1 MTQRTRGWLTVAGL
15 WISLALLW
23 ATVIPTTGLFL
34 GPISQAFHTSRA
46 AVSLISS
53 LLAVGACVG
62 ALISG
67 WLIGFVDARRVMLLG
82 ALVLVFTYVVASQVQ
97 SFSHLLVCYVI
108 LGMGVGISTLVPAS
122 FIVGNWFEEGSAG
135 IAMGITMT
143 GNSASSAVTVMLIN
157 YAITHWG
164 WRHAYLAL
172 AIPIVIIEIPLI
184 TLLRPRPIRE
194 MPEGAA
200 KLPLPSEGFELG
212 QALRTREFWLIVVG
226 QFLFGWVANGIL
238 THMVPYLQ
246 NLAYT
251 RSHAAEALSLVM
263 LLTSVG
269 KISLGL
275 TADRVGARWA
285 AALNFAIEAV
295 GVAFLIG
302 AARLHFLI
310 PGLIC
315 YGLTWGT
322 PLALLPFLTIQSL
335 GLKRYGAIAGLTNVA
350 FTAGNALGALATGWI
365 FDITGS
371 YADAFA
377 VMAAFTFVG
386 VFAAAAC
393 RPLSQ
398 TMPPGERQT
407 VRARQAGGAPL

>member
-1 MTQRTRGWLTVAGL
+1 MTQRTRAWLTVAGL
-15 WISLALLW
+15 WVSLALLW

-53 LLAVGACVG
+53 LLAVGACAG

-82 ALVLVFTYVVASQVQ
+82 ALLLVVTYVAASQVHT
-97 SFSHLLVCYVI
+97 FSNLLICYVI
-108 LGMGVGISTLVPAS
+108 LGVGVGISTLVPAS
-122 FIVGNWFEEGSAG
+122 FIVGNWFEEGNAG
-135 IAMGITMT
+135 IAMGVTMT
-143 GNSASSAVTVMLIN
+143 GNSASSAITVMLIN

-184 TLLRPRPIRE
+184 ALLRPRPTSG
-194 MPEGAA
+194 MPAGAA
-200 KLPLPSEGFELG
+200 KLPLPSDGFELHE
-212 QALRTREFWLIVVG
+212 ALRTREFWLIVIG
-226 QFLFGWVANGIL
+226 QFLFGWVANAVL

-246 NLAYT
+246 SLAYS

-275 TADRVGARWA
+275 TADRIGARWA
-285 AALNFAIEAV
+285 AAINFAIEAV
-295 GVAFLIG
+295 GVALLIG
-302 AARLHFLI
+302 AARLAFLA

-335 GLKRYGAIAGLTNVA
+335 GLKHYGAIAGLTNVA
-350 FTAGNALGALATGWI
+350 FTAGNALGAFATGWI
-365 FDITGS
+365 FDVSGS
-371 YADAFA
+371 YANAFA
-377 VMAAFTFVG
+377 VMAVFTFMG
-386 VFAAAAC
+386 VFATAAC

-398 TMPPGERQT
+398 TMPRGEPGAA
-407 VRARQAGGAPL
+407 RASGGAAL

>member
-275 TADRVGARWA
+275 TAD
-285 AALNFAIEAV
+285 
-295 GVAFLIG
+295 
-302 AARLHFLI
+302 
-310 PGLIC
+310 
-315 YGLTWGT
+315 
-322 PLALLPFLTIQSL
+322 
-335 GLKRYGAIAGLTNVA
+335 
-350 FTAGNALGALATGWI
+350 
-365 FDITGS
+365 
-371 YADAFA
+371 
-377 VMAAFTFVG
+377 
-386 VFAAAAC
+386 
-393 RPLSQ
+393 
-398 TMPPGERQT
+398 
-407 VRARQAGGAPL
+407 